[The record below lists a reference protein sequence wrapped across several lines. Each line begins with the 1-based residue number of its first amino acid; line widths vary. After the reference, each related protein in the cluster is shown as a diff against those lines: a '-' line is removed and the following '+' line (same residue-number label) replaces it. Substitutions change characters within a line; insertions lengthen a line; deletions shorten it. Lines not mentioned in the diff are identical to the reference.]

1 MKRLTSEE
9 DIVVSTLVSVE
20 SHIENIYIYIVLN
33 MSKWTLTHEFRLLG

>member
-20 SHIENIYIYIVLN
+20 SHIENIYIYIYIYIYKYLICL
-33 MSKWTLTHEFRLLG
+33 SGL